1 MRDATM
7 KIITNDSMIKRNGR
21 LGQVATISGLL
32 VLVGGMFVSF
42 RYPSFA
48 GLAWIALLVGFAL
61 SQIGLYFGNRW
72 GRHPRPD
79 ELLDQGLKGLND
91 QYSIYHY
98 MTPAAHLLVGPSGMW
113 VIMPY
118 YQTGTIVYEKGRWKQ
133 KGGGFM
139 QKYLRAFAQEGIG
152 RPDLE
157 APTEV
162 QAITKFLQKRLPD
175 REIPEPQAALVF
187 TNEKVDLQIENP
199 PILTLPVKKLK
210 EAIRKAAKDSPLSPV
225 LMQEIN
231 ELFS

>member
-1 MRDATM
+1 M
-7 KIITNDSMIKRNGR
+7 KIITNDRMIKRNGR
-21 LGQVATISGLL
+21 LGQVATFGGLL

-42 RYPSFA
+42 RYPNLA
-48 GLAWIALLVGFAL
+48 GLAWLALLIGFAL

-79 ELLDQGLKGLND
+79 ELIDSGLKGLND
-91 QYSIYHY
+91 QFAIYHY
-98 MTPAAHLLVGPSGMW
+98 RTPAAHLLVGPSGLW

-118 YQTGTIVYEKGRWKQ
+118 YQAGKIVYEKGRLKQ

-162 QAITKFLQKRLPD
+162 QSIAKFLQKRLPD
-175 REIPEPQAALVF
+175 REIPEPQVALIF
-187 TNEKVDLQIENP
+187 TNEKADLQVEGAP
-199 PILTLPVKKLK
+199 LLILPLKKLK
-210 EAIRKAAKDSPLSPV
+210 ETVRKAVKETPLSPV
-225 LMQEIN
+225 LMTEIN
-231 ELFS
+231 ELFE